1 MEKELLEKE
10 HYGQNDDH
18 IIQIHSTP
26 VSESGESNM
35 WVTEEFSIL
44 DPSCL
49 SEKEQEEQDSQE
61 KSNEAPFPWMSVA
74 FFLSLYVYYYRW
86 DTLFH

>member
-1 MEKELLEKE
+1 
-10 HYGQNDDH
+10 
-18 IIQIHSTP
+18 
-26 VSESGESNM
+26 M

-49 SEKEQEEQDSQE
+49 SEEEQEVQDDQE

-74 FFLSLYVYYYRW
+74 FVLSLYVYYYRW